1 MIQLNLIQ
9 HNGRERKNRNM
20 YEYHKSFDGWSIYKS
35 CWSPRCIWCI
45 TADTRYHNVCLEL
58 YLWRYERSVNDSS
71 PHIRVSKKRSTFQ
84 METGRI
90 RSILDQGNGITLS
103 EISDILNSKQDELEM
118 SNKEVKLSLME
129 QLQVSIQ
136 ICLSKKK
143 NESLLVFS
151 TKPSAQVIVQKV
163 GSTDIIKSAAL
174 SLLYLI
180 LYWKNHLIMMISFA
194 MLMI

>member
-1 MIQLNLIQ
+1 
-9 HNGRERKNRNM
+9 
-20 YEYHKSFDGWSIYKS
+20 
-35 CWSPRCIWCI
+35 
-45 TADTRYHNVCLEL
+45 
-58 YLWRYERSVNDSS
+58 
-71 PHIRVSKKRSTFQ
+71 

-163 GSTDIIKSAAL
+163 GSTEFIRVRHY
-174 SLLYLI
+174 LYLI
-180 LYWKNHLIMMISFA
+180 LYWKNHLIMMISLA

>member
-1 MIQLNLIQ
+1 
-9 HNGRERKNRNM
+9 
-20 YEYHKSFDGWSIYKS
+20 
-35 CWSPRCIWCI
+35 
-45 TADTRYHNVCLEL
+45 
-58 YLWRYERSVNDSS
+58 
-71 PHIRVSKKRSTFQ
+71 

-118 SNKEVKLSLME
+118 SNKEVKVSLME

>member
-1 MIQLNLIQ
+1 MIQFNSIQ
-9 HNGRERKNRNM
+9 HSGRERKNHNIC
-20 YEYHKSFDGWSIYKS
+20 EYHKSFNGWSIYKS
-35 CWSPRCIWCI
+35 CWSPGCIWCI

-151 TKPSAQVIVQKV
+151 TKPSAR
-163 GSTDIIKSAAL
+163 S
-174 SLLYLI
+174 
-180 LYWKNHLIMMISFA
+180 
-194 MLMI
+194 